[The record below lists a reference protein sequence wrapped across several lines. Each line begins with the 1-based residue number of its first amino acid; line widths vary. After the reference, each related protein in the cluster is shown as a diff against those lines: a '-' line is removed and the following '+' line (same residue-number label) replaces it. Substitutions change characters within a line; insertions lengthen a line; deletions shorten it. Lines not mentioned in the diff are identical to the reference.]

1 MQRPRAY
8 NMVELIVAMTLFL
21 IVVTSGIMLMDRA
34 GKASK
39 KVEMKEYLYRE
50 TQLLLKR
57 VTRAVEESAVD
68 YEEYYSRNA
77 HPSTST
83 NFGENY
89 GDYHEAF
96 FAPSGYETGT
106 HPYSGNPAG
115 DDPEDANAF
124 CPVGGPTSCS
134 TDLTLHQT
142 DELFLIN
149 REGDH
154 RTYFI
159 LDDGAIKMLELDG
172 TDTDQNGIAE
182 DWTCSSAYTNCST
195 PAFTPPITAAGF
207 LSITPEH
214 VVIDDIQFYISPL
227 EDPFKAFNETTG
239 ALFDTVQVQ
248 PSVTI
253 VLTAHYQP
261 YDSAGTPVGA
271 QIGDNPTVTIQA
283 TATTGVYEVVPG
295 FEP

>member
-1 MQRPRAY
+1 MDLPLRSQHPRGY

-21 IVVTSGIMLMDRA
+21 IVVTSGITLMDRA

-57 VTRAVEESAVD
+57 VTRAVEESAID

-77 HPSTST
+77 HITVSA

-89 GDYHEAF
+89 GDYHAAF
-96 FAPSGYETGT
+96 FTTSGYDTGMN
-106 HPYSGNPAG
+106 PYGGNPDG
-115 DDPEDANAF
+115 DTPSAANAF
-124 CPVGGPTSCS
+124 CPVSGGSPNCS

-142 DELFLIN
+142 NELFLIN
-149 REGDH
+149 KAGNH

-159 LDDGAIKMLELDG
+159 LNSGTIKMLELEG
-172 TDTDQNGIAE
+172 TDSDQDGIAE
-182 DWTCSSAYTNCST
+182 AWTCSLAYTNCS
-195 PAFTPPITAAGF
+195 A
-207 LSITPEH
+207 LSITPTN
-214 VVIDDIQFYISPL
+214 VVIDNVQFYVSPL
-227 EDPFKAFNETTG
+227 EDPFKAFNETDAVTG
-239 ALFDTVQVQ
+239 LFDTVQVQ

-261 YDSAGTPVGA
+261 YDSSGNPVGV
-271 QIGDNPTVTIQA
+271 QLGDNPTVTIQA
-283 TATTGVYEVVPG
+283 TTTTGVYEVIPAY
-295 FEP
+295 EP